1 MHVCDSDLNGNRLQR
16 VKGLMFQGLSNVVS
30 LRLRRNL
37 LAELMDGAL
46 YGLTSVQTMYVG
58 RQNAFFPLHTYCLY
72 RYLHCWCSLHFTS
85 SLMGRNCTLPAV
97 GNIPNGKTVLLV
109 VNLMANSESGTPV
122 SLAILLDV
130 VGRDTVGQTEA
141 ESESECFVMLQL
153 KLGYIKV

>member
-1 MHVCDSDLNGNRLQR
+1 
-16 VKGLMFQGLSNVVS
+16 
-30 LRLRRNL
+30 
-37 LAELMDGAL
+37 
-46 YGLTSVQTMYVG
+46 
-58 RQNAFFPLHTYCLY
+58 
-72 RYLHCWCSLHFTS
+72 
-85 SLMGRNCTLPAV
+85 V